1 MIVNGFLQERLSQ
14 KDQIVKVCNFFEATV
29 EVMGR
34 HIIHNISKKPSNII
48 LHVEKNNF
56 KNSTSR
62 EILDSTLKLKS
73 FIRERANRTVKYSL
87 SIPRLRTDHVK
98 TSLTVSKLAKNI
110 MQLKLDVAD
119 DNINSRNLRITLK
132 FTRK

>member
-1 MIVNGFLQERLSQ
+1 
-14 KDQIVKVCNFFEATV
+14 
-29 EVMGR
+29 MGR

-73 FIRERANRTVKYSL
+73 FIREREL
-87 SIPRLRTDHVK
+87 IEL
-98 TSLTVSKLAKNI
+98 
-110 MQLKLDVAD
+110 
-119 DNINSRNLRITLK
+119 
-132 FTRK
+132 

>member
-1 MIVNGFLQERLSQ
+1 
-14 KDQIVKVCNFFEATV
+14 
-29 EVMGR
+29 MGR

-119 DNINSRNLRITLK
+119 DNINSRHLRITLK

>member
-62 EILDSTLKLKS
+62 EILKS

-110 MQLKLDVAD
+110 MQLKLDIAD
-119 DNINSRNLRITLK
+119 DNINSRHLRITLK